1 MKGIFELDEM
11 QGFDDPCDNLMLV
24 DCLNLAFRY
33 KHKGQF
39 DFAADYLRT
48 IASLAKSYKAGK
60 VILLADKGS
69 SAYRKNVHP
78 GYKGDRAER
87 YANQTDEEKEKAQ
100 KFFEGYERALE
111 LVQKQYNLLRYEKVE
126 ADDLAALVVK
136 DHAHKFPH
144 VWLVSSDADWD
155 LLLRN
160 NVSRFSFVTRKE
172 YTVENFYDEHGC
184 DNPTDYT
191 SIKVLMGDKG
201 DSVDGIPSIGI
212 KRAYGLVREYGSAVD
227 ILDLLP
233 LPGKQKFVENLNNS
247 SELILR
253 NYELMDLLSYCED
266 AISYPNQE
274 SLPQIK
280 SFLEEYLNV
289 KD

>member
-11 QGFDDPCDNLMLV
+11 QGYDEPCNNLLLV

-48 IASLAKSYKAGK
+48 ISSLAKSYKADK

-69 SAYRKNVHP
+69 SALRKNVHP
-78 GYKGDRAER
+78 GYKSGRAEI
-87 YANQTDEEKEKAQ
+87 YAKQTDEEKEKAQ

-111 LVQKQYNLLRYEKVE
+111 LVQKQYHLLRYEKVE

-136 DHAHKFPH
+136 DHAHKFEH
-144 VWLVSSDADWD
+144 VWLISSDADWD
-155 LLLRN
+155 LLLRD

-172 YTVENFYDEHGC
+172 YTIDNFYEEHEC
-184 DNPTDYT
+184 DNPVDYI

-201 DSVDGIPSIGI
+201 DSVGGIPSIGI
-212 KRAYGLVREYGSAVD
+212 KRAYGLVRQYGSAVD
-227 ILDLLP
+227 IIDMLP
-233 LPGKQKFVENLNNS
+233 LPGKQKFVENLNQS
-247 SELILR
+247 AELIMR

-266 AISYPNQE
+266 AISYPDQNN
-274 SLPQIK
+274 LPRIK
-280 SFLEEYLNV
+280 AFLEEYLSV
-289 KD
+289 KN

>member
-11 QGFDDPCDNLMLV
+11 QGYDEPCDNLMLV

-33 KHKGQF
+33 KHKGQH

-48 IASLAKSYKAGK
+48 ITSLAKSYKAGK

-69 SAYRKNVHP
+69 SAYRKHVHP
-78 GYKGDRAER
+78 GYKGGRAEL
-87 YANQTDEEKEKAQ
+87 YAKQTDEEKEKAQ

-136 DHAHKFPH
+136 DHAHKFNH
-144 VWLVSSDADWD
+144 VWLISSDADWD
-155 LLLRN
+155 LLLRD

-172 YTVENFYDEHGC
+172 YTIENFYEEHEC
-184 DNPTDYT
+184 DNPVDYV

-201 DSVDGIPSIGI
+201 DSVEGIPSIGI
-212 KRAYGLVREYGSAVD
+212 KRAYGLVRQYGSAVD
-227 ILDLLP
+227 IIDLLP
-233 LPGKQKFVENLNNS
+233 LPGKQKFVENLNQS
-247 SELILR
+247 KDLILR
-253 NYELMDLLSYCED
+253 NYELIDLVSYCED
-266 AISYPNQE
+266 AISYPDQNN
-274 SLPQIK
+274 LPRIK
-280 SFLEEYLNV
+280 EFLEEYLDVTN
-289 KD
+289 

>member
-11 QGFDDPCDNLMLV
+11 QGYDDPCDNLMLV

-69 SAYRKNVHP
+69 SAYRKHTHP

-87 YANQTDEEKEKAQ
+87 YANQTEEEKEKAQ

-126 ADDLAALVVK
+126 ADDLAALIVK
-136 DHAHKFPH
+136 DHASKFNH
-144 VWLVSSDADWD
+144 VWLISSDADWD
-155 LLLRN
+155 LLLRD

-172 YTVENFYDEHGC
+172 YTLENFYDEHGC
-184 DNPTDYT
+184 DNPVDYV

-201 DSVDGIPSIGI
+201 DSVDGVPSIGI

-227 ILDLLP
+227 LLDLLP
-233 LPGKQKFVENLNNS
+233 LPGKQKFIENLNS
-247 SELILR
+247 SVELISR
-253 NYELMDLLSYCED
+253 NYELMDLLTYCED
-266 AISYPNQE
+266 AISYPNRDNLTE
-274 SLPQIK
+274 IK
-280 SFLEEYLNV
+280 TFLEEYLNV
-289 KD
+289 KN